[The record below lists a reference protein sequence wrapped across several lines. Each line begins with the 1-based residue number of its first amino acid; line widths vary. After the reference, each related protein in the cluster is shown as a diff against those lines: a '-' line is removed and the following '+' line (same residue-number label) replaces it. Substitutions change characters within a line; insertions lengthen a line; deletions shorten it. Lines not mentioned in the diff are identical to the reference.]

1 MINMKYRHEIKY
13 TISNVHAEILKRE
26 LKLIMSIDENSFYK
40 DGSYLIRSLY
50 FDDLDSTA
58 YYEKQDGVLYR
69 KKYRIRIYNDDE
81 SYIRLE
87 AKMKHNQLTA
97 KKHVLISHD
106 IYSKIIN
113 GNIDDI
119 KSTDKLLLNEFLIE
133 MKLKH
138 LIPSVIVEYHRM
150 AYIYPISDVRITFD
164 SHIKSGLYNYELFD
178 EKKPTYELIPDGT
191 QVLEVKYNEVL
202 PSAIATILSTVP
214 LCREAVSKFA
224 KSRSIK

>member
-1 MINMKYRHEIKY
+1 MKYRHEIKY
-13 TISNVHAEILKRE
+13 TISNAQAELLKRE
-26 LKLIMSIDENSFYK
+26 LKTMMSFDTNAFYE

-50 FDDLDSTA
+50 FDDLDSSA
-58 YYEKQDGVLYR
+58 YYEKLDGVLYR

-119 KSTDKLLLNEFLIE
+119 KSTDKLLLNEFLID

>member
-1 MINMKYRHEIKY
+1 MKYRHEIKY
-13 TISNVHAEILKRE
+13 TISNAQAELLNRE
-26 LKLIMSIDENSFYK
+26 LKTLMSLDTNAFYE

-50 FDDLDSTA
+50 FDDLESSA
-58 YYEKQDGVLYR
+58 YYEKLDGVLYR

-97 KKHVLISHD
+97 KKQVLISHD

-119 KSTDKLLLNEFLIE
+119 DSTNKPLLNEFLTD
-133 MKLKH
+133 MRLKH
-138 LIPSVIVEYHRM
+138 LVPSVIVEYHRL

-191 QVLEVKYNEVL
+191 QVLEVKYNEIL
-202 PSAIATILSTVP
+202 PSTIATILSTAS

-224 KSRSIK
+224 KCRSIK